1 MRATNVITRCVCAM
15 GCVTGLASS
24 APAQSSRPLSVEAA
38 LAQPSFQPF
47 APVALSP
54 DGRRV
59 AYTLIYPSRA
69 SVRSTVDSWYT
80 RTGVPSTAVG
90 ARIRITE
97 LETGRTLVVGNDSA
111 TSWAPAWSPDGRYLA
126 FYSDEGGVVHLW
138 IRETATGRTR
148 RVGDA
153 IVRAHRAIQY
163 PLWTPDGRMI
173 VMPALPRGAALP
185 EAKVTGADDA
195 EPQPDRATVTVLRA
209 NPAYPYGGGGT
220 SGQQTSG
227 TGALRADLVLVDVGA
242 GGTTTLATG
251 YWPLELR
258 ISPDGRWLAFTSEH
272 APVLKPRW
280 MVPYDVVLVSLG
292 SSPGGPRTIA
302 ANVAITNYSEGLFW
316 SPTNATL
323 LYSVTD
329 TAGRDR
335 YYTAAPDDWRPR
347 EVATAALPR
356 PTTERLSPAG
366 RTFWWEEDGRAFYIL
381 RNHGIVAVSMPD
393 GIVRAELSLPAGCS
407 PLALLGTHSGRS
419 AHTDEG
425 RALLVAFREDS
436 TKRAGFATLD
446 LGTGT
451 WHVLEV
457 GDHRYG
463 ERLDLP
469 ADVSRGGRIV
479 VRREDARHPPE
490 LWVASRDFSTK
501 RQLTHAAGGI
511 EATEFG
517 ESRLIEFTAP
527 DGGRLQAT
535 LLLPAGYRPG
545 KRYPLV
551 VYPYPIE
558 ARSNDV
564 NVFGVTGPGTENM
577 QLLATRG
584 IAVLAPDIGPFDW
597 TDEIHQLPAIIDAAV
612 DRVVA
617 MGIADSTRL
626 GIMGHSWGGYT
637 TIAAITQT
645 PRFRAAVMRGGMS
658 DLVAETGTLWP
669 SGFAYG
675 LQLQEMK
682 FGGTIWQ
689 RRSVYLS
696 NSPIYELEHVRT
708 PLLIVHGEG
717 ETTVPVFLANELFA
731 NLQRLGKEVE
741 LARYADENHNEAIW
755 SHANQRDYAT
765 RMVDW
770 FTGHLGA
777 ATLERGVDGATPRSR
792 NDPAGGSG
800 GGPR

>member
-1 MRATNVITRCVCAM
+1 MRSTIVMGRVAFILICA
-15 GCVTGLASS
+15 GSLTSS
-24 APAQSSRPLSVEAA
+24 APAQSSRPLSVETA

-47 APVALSP
+47 APVTLSP
-54 DGRRV
+54 DGRWV
-59 AYTLIYPSRA
+59 AYTLIFPSRA

-97 LETGRTLVVGNDSA
+97 LEAGRTLTVGNDSV
-111 TSWAPAWSPDGRYLA
+111 TSWAPSWSPDGRYLA
-126 FYSDEGGVVHLW
+126 FYSDEGGMVHLW
-138 IRETATGRTR
+138 IRETATGRSR

-163 PLWTPDGRMI
+163 PQWTPDSRMI
-173 VMPALPRGAALP
+173 VMPALPRGTALP
-185 EAKVTGADDA
+185 EAKVASADDA
-195 EPQPDRATVTVLRA
+195 DQRSDRATVTVLRA

-227 TGALRADLVLVDVGA
+227 TGALRADLVLVDIA
-242 GGTTTLATG
+242 TGGVTTLAAD

-258 ISPDGRWLAFTSEH
+258 ISPDGKWLAFTSEH

-280 MVPYDVVLVSLG
+280 MVPYDVVMVSLG

-302 ANVAITNYSEGLFW
+302 TNVAVTNYSEGLFW

-335 YYTAAPDDWRPR
+335 YYATAPDNWQPR
-347 EVATAALPR
+347 EVATAAMPR
-356 PTTERLSPAG
+356 PATDRLSPAG
-366 RTFWWEEDGRAFYIL
+366 RTFWWDENGRAFYMM
-381 RNHGIVAVSMPD
+381 RSHDIVAASMPD
-393 GIVRAELSLPAGCS
+393 GVVRAQLSLPPGCS
-407 PLALLGTHSGRS
+407 PLALLGKHSGKL
-419 AHTDEG
+419 AHTDGG
-425 RALLVAFREDS
+425 RTLLVAFREDS

-446 LGTGT
+446 LGTGA
-451 WHVLEV
+451 WKVLEI

-469 ADVSRGGRIV
+469 ADVSRDGRIV
-479 VRREDARHPPE
+479 FRREDSRHPPE
-490 LWVASRDFSTK
+490 LWSASGKFTTK
-501 RQLTHAAGGI
+501 RQLTRAAEQM
-511 EATEFG
+511 EATVFG
-517 ESRLIEFTAP
+517 ESKLIDFTAP
-527 DGGRLQAT
+527 RGSRLQAT
-535 LLLPAGYRPG
+535 LLLPSGYHAGH
-545 KRYPLV
+545 RYPLV
-551 VYPYPIE
+551 VYPYPVE

-597 TDEIHQLPAIIDAAV
+597 TDEKRQLTSIILAAV

-617 MGIADSTRL
+617 MGIADSLRL

-637 TIAAITQT
+637 TIAVITQT
-645 PRFRAAVMRGGMS
+645 PRFRAALMRGGMG
-658 DLVAETGTLWP
+658 DLVAMTGTLWP

-675 LQLQEMK
+675 IQVNEMK

-689 RRSVYLS
+689 RRDVYLN
-696 NSPIYELEHVRT
+696 NSPIYDLERVST

-717 ETTVPVFLANELFA
+717 ETTVPVFLANEVFA
-731 NLQRLGKEVE
+731 SLQRLGREVE

-765 RMVDW
+765 RMLDW

-777 ATLERGVDGATPRSR
+777 AALERGADGATPRSS
-792 NDPAGGSG
+792 NGPAGGSG
-800 GGPR
+800 SGPR